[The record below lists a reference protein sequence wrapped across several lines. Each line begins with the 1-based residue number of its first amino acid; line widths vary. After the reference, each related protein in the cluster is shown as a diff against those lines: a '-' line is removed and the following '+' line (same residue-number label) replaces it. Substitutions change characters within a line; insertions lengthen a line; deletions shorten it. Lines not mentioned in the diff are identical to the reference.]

1 MNVYENVDECNPSR
15 KRKILIVFDN
25 MSFHFFFFPGWGYR
39 RREDCIFMG
48 KEGDRFEVVH

>member
-48 KEGDRFEVVH
+48 KERVRFEVVH